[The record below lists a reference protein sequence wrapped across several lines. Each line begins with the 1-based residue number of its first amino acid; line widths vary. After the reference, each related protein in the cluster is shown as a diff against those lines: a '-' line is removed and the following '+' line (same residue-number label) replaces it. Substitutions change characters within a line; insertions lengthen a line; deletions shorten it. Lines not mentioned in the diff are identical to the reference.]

1 MNEKLKSEVMI
12 SFTVYSKIKM
22 NGFMDWNLLIKNL
35 LNYEVV
41 TKYKQLIMDDDRN
54 LKTDFFDTLYINEFM
69 KLNITKCISTS
80 CDG

>member
-1 MNEKLKSEVMI
+1 
-12 SFTVYSKIKM
+12 M
-22 NGFMDWNLLIKNL
+22 NGFLDWNLCINNL

-41 TKYKQLIMDDDRN
+41 TKYKQLIIDDDRN